1 MDIICFHNPSEEYGF
16 LSNWFLSD
24 FQVKGA
30 HYTSMEQ
37 FMMCQ
42 KAKCFRD
49 EVIAKQILDINDV
62 AEIKSLGRKVSGYD
76 DHIWNGM
83 RQIIVYEGLL
93 AKFSQNKGLKE
104 NLQNTGDAVLA
115 ECAVKDCIWGIGLS
129 MNDPRRLDQK
139 QWKGQNLLGY
149 SLMLVR
155 DNVKDLQLN

>member
-1 MDIICFHNPSEEYGF
+1 
-16 LSNWFLSD
+16 
-24 FQVKGA
+24 
-30 HYTSMEQ
+30 
-37 FMMCQ
+37 MMCQ

-49 EVIAKQILDINDV
+49 EVIAKQILEINDV

-76 DHIWNGM
+76 DHIWSGM

-104 NLQNTGDAVLA
+104 NLLDTGDSVLA
-115 ECAVKDCIWGIGLS
+115 ECAVRDCIWGIGRS

>member
-1 MDIICFHNPSEEYGF
+1 
-16 LSNWFLSD
+16 
-24 FQVKGA
+24 
-30 HYTSMEQ
+30 
-37 FMMCQ
+37 MMCQ

-49 EVIAKQILDINDV
+49 EVIAKQILEINDV

-76 DHIWNGM
+76 DHIWSGM

-104 NLQNTGDAVLA
+104 NLLDTGDSVLA
-115 ECAVKDCIWGIGLS
+115 ECAVRDCIWGIGLS

>member
-1 MDIICFHNPSEEYGF
+1 
-16 LSNWFLSD
+16 
-24 FQVKGA
+24 
-30 HYTSMEQ
+30 
-37 FMMCQ
+37 MMCQ

-49 EVIAKQILDINDV
+49 EVIAKQILETNDV

-76 DHIWNGM
+76 DYIWSGM

-104 NLQNTGDAVLA
+104 NLLDTGDSVLA

>member
-1 MDIICFHNPSEEYGF
+1 
-16 LSNWFLSD
+16 
-24 FQVKGA
+24 
-30 HYTSMEQ
+30 
-37 FMMCQ
+37 MMCQ

-49 EVIAKQILDINDV
+49 EVIAKQILETNDV
-62 AEIKSLGRKVSGYD
+62 AKIKDLGRRVADYD
-76 DHIWNGM
+76 DHIWSGM
-83 RQIIVYEGLL
+83 RQIVVYEGLL

>member
-1 MDIICFHNPSEEYGF
+1 
-16 LSNWFLSD
+16 
-24 FQVKGA
+24 
-30 HYTSMEQ
+30 
-37 FMMCQ
+37 MMCQ

-49 EVIAKQILDINDV
+49 EVIEKQILETNDV

-76 DHIWNGM
+76 DRIWSGM

-104 NLQNTGDAVLA
+104 NLLDTGDSVLA
-115 ECAVKDCIWGIGLS
+115 ECAVRDCIWGIGLS

>member
-1 MDIICFHNPSEEYGF
+1 
-16 LSNWFLSD
+16 
-24 FQVKGA
+24 
-30 HYTSMEQ
+30 
-37 FMMCQ
+37 MMCQ

-49 EVIAKQILDINDV
+49 EVIAKQILEINDV
-62 AEIKSLGRKVSGYD
+62 AEIKSLGRKVLGYD
-76 DHIWNGM
+76 DHIWSGM

-93 AKFSQNKGLKE
+93 AKFLQNKRLKE
-104 NLQNTGDAVLA
+104 NLLNTGDSVLA

>member
-1 MDIICFHNPSEEYGF
+1 
-16 LSNWFLSD
+16 
-24 FQVKGA
+24 
-30 HYTSMEQ
+30 
-37 FMMCQ
+37 MMCQ

-49 EVIAKQILDINDV
+49 EVIAKQILEINDV

-76 DHIWNGM
+76 DHIWSGM
-83 RQIIVYEGLL
+83 RQIIVYEGLI
-93 AKFSQNKGLKE
+93 AKFSQNKRLKE
-104 NLQNTGDAVLA
+104 NLLDTGDSVLA
-115 ECAVKDCIWGIGLS
+115 ECAVRDCIWGIGLS

>member
-1 MDIICFHNPSEEYGF
+1 MLQRSKVWDC
-16 LSNWFLSD
+16 
-24 FQVKGA
+24 
-30 HYTSMEQ
+30 
-37 FMMCQ
+37 
-42 KAKCFRD
+42 
-49 EVIAKQILDINDV
+49 
-62 AEIKSLGRKVSGYD
+62 KVSGYD

-104 NLQNTGDAVLA
+104 NLLDTGDSVLA

>member
-1 MDIICFHNPSEEYGF
+1 
-16 LSNWFLSD
+16 
-24 FQVKGA
+24 
-30 HYTSMEQ
+30 
-37 FMMCQ
+37 MMCQ

-104 NLQNTGDAVLA
+104 NLLDTGDSVLA

>member
-1 MDIICFHNPSEEYGF
+1 
-16 LSNWFLSD
+16 
-24 FQVKGA
+24 
-30 HYTSMEQ
+30 
-37 FMMCQ
+37 MCQ

-83 RQIIVYEGLL
+83 CQIIVYEGLL

-104 NLQNTGDAVLA
+104 NLLDTGDSVLA